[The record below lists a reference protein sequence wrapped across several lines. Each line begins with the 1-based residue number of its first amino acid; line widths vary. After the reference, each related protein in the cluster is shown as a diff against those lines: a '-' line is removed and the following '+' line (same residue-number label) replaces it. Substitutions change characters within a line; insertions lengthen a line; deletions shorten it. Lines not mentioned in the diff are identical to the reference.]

1 MRDRRTGKIN
11 GVKYKHMIRGGSASR
26 RARQRFLALF
36 SVFLL
41 SLLLQQI
48 SYGGGRNGM
57 DPGRWGAEQRVY
69 RLFLE
74 IEDGDTV
81 VYRGRHMRF
90 LGVDAPEVA
99 SPRHGIYQDQ
109 PYGRTAK
116 MFTRREIKSARRVTY
131 LADGTDR
138 YGRLLVHLFVDGYP
152 LSVKIVEQG
161 LGYETVS
168 VYGDN
173 GFPEIAVMILRAAK
187 LHPRLPFENPY
198 LWRRRHRR

>member
-1 MRDRRTGKIN
+1 M
-11 GVKYKHMIRGGSASR
+11 KYKGGTRCRKGSKGIRIPLVLLLFVVVLVPLFS
-26 RARQRFLALF
+26 LALP
-36 SVFLL
+36 VLL
-41 SLLLQQI
+41 PRHA
-48 SYGGGRNGM
+48 SYGGGAVDA
-57 DPGRWGAEQRVY
+57 DPEQTGEERRVY

-81 VYRGRHMRF
+81 VYRGRYMRF
-90 LGVDAPEVA
+90 LGVDAPEVS
-99 SPRHGIYQDQ
+99 SPRHGLYQDQ
-109 PYGRTAK
+109 PYGREAK
-116 MFTRREIKSARRVTY
+116 MFTRLEIKSARKVTY
-131 LADGTDR
+131 RADGTDR

-152 LSVKIVEQG
+152 LSVRIVERG

-173 GFPEIAVMILRAAK
+173 GFPEIAAMILRAAK